1 MTPLLTMG
9 EVLSRNAWLYPE
21 KCGARDL
28 ARSMTFREW
37 NRRSCRLANALLG
50 LRLDKGDR
58 IAILAY
64 NCVEWMEIYAATA
77 KAGLIA
83 VPINF
88 RLREEEIR
96 YIVEDCAAGAFIV
109 QDDLMESVARLRG
122 EVAISSGNFIHFGQ
136 RATPAGFASYEA
148 LIAAADET
156 EPTVLVA
163 AEDTWTL
170 IYTSGTT
177 GKPKG
182 AMRSHGSH
190 ALLNFATLLDMGFG
204 RDDRCLLV
212 MPMCHAN
219 SLNFASAFVYAGATC
234 CVYDSKAFEPEH
246 LLRTMAETSATFTS
260 LVPTHYVMLLGL
272 PDSAKAKYDV
282 DSVTKLLV
290 SSAPARRDTKLAI
303 MERFRN
309 SQLFEIYGSTEQ
321 GWATLLRPE
330 EQLTKL
336 GSVGREFTGSAR
348 IKLIAENGDEAAE
361 GEVGELYSRTPW
373 CFEGYWNLPEKT
385 AQAFRGPYLSVGD
398 VARRD
403 TDGYY
408 TLVDRKSNMIISG
421 GENVYP
427 SEVES
432 MLAGHP
438 KVRDVAVIGRPDQK
452 WGEAVHAVVVLRA
465 GASVSATELLDWC
478 ANRIAGYKRPKSLSF
493 ITDEEM
499 PRTATGKILHR
510 VLKARYERDA

>member
-9 EVLSRNAWLYPE
+9 EALSRNAWLYPA

-246 LLRTMAETSATFTS
+246 LLRTMAETRATFTS
-260 LVPTHYVMLLGL
+260 LVPTHYVMMLGL

-373 CFEGYWNLPEKT
+373 CF
-385 AQAFRGPYLSVGD
+385 
-398 VARRD
+398 
-403 TDGYY
+403 
-408 TLVDRKSNMIISG
+408 
-421 GENVYP
+421 
-427 SEVES
+427 
-432 MLAGHP
+432 
-438 KVRDVAVIGRPDQK
+438 
-452 WGEAVHAVVVLRA
+452 
-465 GASVSATELLDWC
+465 
-478 ANRIAGYKRPKSLSF
+478 
-493 ITDEEM
+493 
-499 PRTATGKILHR
+499 
-510 VLKARYERDA
+510 